1 MKLDVLD
8 IISTADKKSEV
19 TVQADMTMFTCA
31 AGAFPIT
38 GIKPFNLCLTNDNN
52 KRLLISGD
60 TTLDVVIPCDRCLE
74 DVVTTFHIEIERQL
88 NLDEGKVICQED
100 EELPFLEESCLDVDR
115 LIYDEILVNWPT
127 KVLCKDD
134 CKGICSV
141 CGQNLNQQDCGCD
154 RQVIDPRMAK
164 FQDIFNEFKEV

>member
-1 MKLDVLD
+1 MKIDVID
-8 IISTADKKSEV
+8 IISTADKKREIAATTEMSEV
-19 TVQADMTMFTCA
+19 SV
-31 AGAFPIT
+31 GGGIFPIT
-38 GIKPFNLCLTNDNN
+38 DIKPFSICLTNDNN
-52 KRLLISGD
+52 KQLLILGD
-60 TTLDVVIPCDRCLE
+60 TTLEAVVPCDRCLG
-74 DVVTTFHIEIERQL
+74 DVVVPLQITIDQKIPLMDGQVVFA
-88 NLDEGKVICQED
+88 DD
-100 EELPFLEESCLDVDR
+100 EENTFLEENELDIDR

-134 CKGICSV
+134 CKGICPV

>member
-1 MKLDVLD
+1 MTIDILDV
-8 IISTADKKSEV
+8 ISTADKKKEI
-19 TVQADMTMFTCA
+19 TVQMDMDCFVSADQK
-31 AGAFPIT
+31 FPIS

-88 NLDEGKVICQED
+88 NLDEGKVICRED

>member
-1 MKLDVLD
+1 MKFDIFDV
-8 IISTADKKSEV
+8 ISTSNKTRQIAVESELSEV
-19 TVQADMTMFTCA
+19 IVQ
-31 AGAFPIT
+31 GASFPISD
-38 GIKPFNLCLTNDNN
+38 IKPFSVCLTNDNN
-52 KRLLISGD
+52 KQLLISGN
-60 TTLDVVIPCDRCLE
+60 TTLDVVIPCDRCLT
-74 DVVTTFHIEIERQL
+74 DTNLSIPIEIEREFSL
-88 NLDEGKVICQED
+88 ADGHVVFPED
-100 EELPFLEESCLDVDR
+100 EENTSLVEHELDVDR

-134 CKGICSV
+134 CKGICPV

>member
-1 MKLDVLD
+1 MTIDIFDV
-8 IISTADKKSEV
+8 ISTADKKKEV
-19 TVQADMTMFTCA
+19 TVQGSMEYFTSADQK
-31 AGAFPIT
+31 FPIT
-38 GIKPFNLCLTNDNN
+38 GIKPFDLCLTNDNN
-52 KRLLISGD
+52 KRLLISGN

-74 DVVTTFHIEIERQL
+74 DVVTTFSIEIDRSV
-88 NLDEGKVICQED
+88 NLEDGKVIREED
-100 EELPFLEESCLDVDR
+100 EEITFLEEMCLDVDR

>member
-1 MKLDVLD
+1 MFWMAILDYKLHRILFV
-8 IISTADKKSEV
+8 
-19 TVQADMTMFTCA
+19 
-31 AGAFPIT
+31 PIWLL
-38 GIKPFNLCLTNDNN
+38 LCLALGYVQRKKFNRFCD
-52 KRLLISGD
+52 LLFKLSQEFILSFGNYYLWSVIICLLVPLQITID
-60 TTLDVVIPCDRCLE
+60 REIPLADGQVVFAD
-74 DVVTTFHIEIERQL
+74 
-88 NLDEGKVICQED
+88 D
-100 EELPFLEESCLDVDR
+100 EENTFLEENELDIDR

-134 CKGICSV
+134 CKGICPV

>member
-1 MKLDVLD
+1 MIINILD
-8 IISTADKKSEV
+8 ILSTADKKKEM
-19 TVQADMTMFTCA
+19 TVQTDMTSFES
-31 AGAFPIT
+31 AGQKFPIT

-52 KRLLISGD
+52 KQLLVSGA

-74 DVVTTFHIEIERQL
+74 DTVHTFDIVIDRTVALE
-88 NLDEGKVICQED
+88 DGKVITTED
-100 EELPFLEESCLDVDR
+100 EEITFLEGQWLDVDR

>member
-1 MKLDVLD
+1 MTITILDV
-8 IISTADKKSEV
+8 ISTADKKKEIS
-19 TVQADMTMFTCA
+19 VQTDMDFFES
-31 AGAFPIT
+31 AGQKFPIT
-38 GIKPFNLCLTNDNN
+38 DIKPFNLCLTNDNN

-60 TTLDVVIPCDRCLE
+60 TTLDVVIPCDRCLS
-74 DVVTTFHIEIERQL
+74 DVVNHFEIQIDREL
-88 NLDEGKVICQED
+88 SLEDGKVVCSED
-100 EELPFLEESCLDVDR
+100 EEIPFLEEHQLDVDR

-134 CKGICSV
+134 CKGICPV

-154 RQVIDPRMAK
+154 RQVMDPRMAK

>member
-1 MKLDVLD
+1 MIDILDV
-8 IISTADKKSEV
+8 ISTADKKREV
-19 TVQADMTMFTCA
+19 TVTSDMNVFVSADQEY
-31 AGAFPIT
+31 PIT
-38 GIKPFNLCLTNDNN
+38 GIKPFNLCLKNDSN

-60 TTLDVVIPCDRCLE
+60 TSLDVTIPCDRCLTDTVQTFDIHIDRVFPLE
-74 DVVTTFHIEIERQL
+74 DGQVVEE
-88 NLDEGKVICQED
+88 ED
-100 EELPFLEESCLDVDR
+100 EEITCLEEHQLDVDR
-115 LIYDEILVNWPT
+115 LLYDEILVNWPT

-134 CKGICSV
+134 CKGICPV

>member
-1 MKLDVLD
+1 MLHSRLPLIARLYLQMDH
-8 IISTADKKSEV
+8 
-19 TVQADMTMFTCA
+19 VQFA
-31 AGAFPIT
+31 
-38 GIKPFNLCLTNDNN
+38 
-52 KRLLISGD
+52 
-60 TTLDVVIPCDRCLE
+60 
-74 DVVTTFHIEIERQL
+74 
-88 NLDEGKVICQED
+88 ED
-100 EELPFLEESCLDVDR
+100 EENTFLEEHELDVDR

-134 CKGICSV
+134 CKGICPV

>member
-1 MKLDVLD
+1 MTIDISDV
-8 IISTADKKSEV
+8 ISTADKKREIS
-19 TVQADMTMFTCA
+19 VQTDMEFFSSA
-31 AGAFPIT
+31 NQKFPIT

-52 KRLLISGD
+52 KQLLISGD
-60 TTLDVVIPCDRCLE
+60 TTLDVTIPCDRCLE
-74 DVVTTFHIEIERQL
+74 NVVTNFSIEIDRCL
-88 NLDEGKVICQED
+88 NLENGEVLCAED
-100 EELPFLEESCLDVDR
+100 EELPFLKEHQLDVDR

-134 CKGICSV
+134 CKGICPV
-141 CGQNLNQQDCGCD
+141 CGQNLNRQDCGCD

>member
-60 TTLDVVIPCDRCLE
+60 TTLDVVIPCDRCLTDTVQNFDIVIDREVSIE
-74 DVVTTFHIEIERQL
+74 DGRAVAS
-88 NLDEGKVICQED
+88 ED
-100 EELPFLEESCLDVDR
+100 EEITFLEDDSLDVDR

-134 CKGICSV
+134 CKGICPV

>member
-1 MKLDVLD
+1 M
-8 IISTADKKSEV
+8 
-19 TVQADMTMFTCA
+19 
-31 AGAFPIT
+31 
-38 GIKPFNLCLTNDNN
+38 
-52 KRLLISGD
+52 ISGD
-60 TTLDVVIPCDRCLE
+60 TTLDVVVPCDRCLS
-74 DVVTTFHIEIERQL
+74 DVDVTLQVAIDR
-88 NLDEGKVICQED
+88 KVMLADGHVQFAED
-100 EELPFLEESCLDVDR
+100 EENTFLEEHELDVDR

-134 CKGICSV
+134 CKGICPV

>member
-1 MKLDVLD
+1 MLHSRLPL
-8 IISTADKKSEV
+8 IAR
-19 TVQADMTMFTCA
+19 
-31 AGAFPIT
+31 
-38 GIKPFNLCLTNDNN
+38 LCL
-52 KRLLISGD
+52 
-60 TTLDVVIPCDRCLE
+60 
-74 DVVTTFHIEIERQL
+74 
-88 NLDEGKVICQED
+88 
-100 EELPFLEESCLDVDR
+100 LEEHELDVDR

-134 CKGICSV
+134 CKGICPV

>member
-1 MKLDVLD
+1 MIINILD
-8 IISTADKKSEV
+8 ILSTADKKKEM
-19 TVQADMTMFTCA
+19 TVQTDMTSFES
-31 AGAFPIT
+31 AGQKFPIT

-52 KRLLISGD
+52 KRLLISVD
-60 TTLDVVIPCDRCLE
+60 TTLDVVIPCDSCLT
-74 DVVTTFHIEIERQL
+74 DTVQ
-88 NLDEGKVICQED
+88 NLDIVIDREVSIEDGRAVASED
-100 EELPFLEESCLDVDR
+100 EEIAFLEDDSLDVDR

-134 CKGICSV
+134 CKGICPV